1 MGSSNCVSVGPRGT
15 KLTNPIE
22 LIAAGILVAVVLAG
36 TYAAS
41 NYFSRRRVKTDFTE
55 PDEILAAAKIY
66 LKYGRKQHAI
76 DLLEHG
82 LEVNPSHPEI
92 QAALE
97 KLTTDN

>member
-1 MGSSNCVSVGPRGT
+1 MT
-15 KLTNPIE
+15 DPIE

-41 NYFSRRRVKTDFTE
+41 NFFSRRRVQTDFTE
-55 PDEILAAAKIY
+55 PEEILTAAKIY

-82 LEVNPSHPEI
+82 LEINPSHPDL
-92 QAALE
+92 QNALE
-97 KLTTDN
+97 KLTTDD